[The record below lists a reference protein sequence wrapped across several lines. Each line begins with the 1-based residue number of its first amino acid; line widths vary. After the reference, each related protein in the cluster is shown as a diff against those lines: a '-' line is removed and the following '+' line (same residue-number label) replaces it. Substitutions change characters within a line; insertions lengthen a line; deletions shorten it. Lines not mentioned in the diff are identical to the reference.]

1 MSTGTPPNPYFN
13 NINFNPSFFS
23 VISGYLTEAIANS
36 KYLKLIGGTLS
47 GFLGI
52 NRTPRVELDVNGK
65 AVINNGLIAPPAI
78 GQFGGNGAK
87 LILFDGNVSNT
98 PFALGVDAGTLWY
111 TTDNTGSHKF
121 YTGTTERMRIK
132 GDGYVGIGASDPLS
146 RLTINAT
153 PGQVGTGGTIFG
165 LTPLTITNP
174 NPTSGS
180 TLNDPKPVLNL
191 CRDGTGAASF
201 ASRATFNLCRYENSG
216 VNSRTRLDIG
226 LTHADNFTETNV
238 MSIRSDGNVGIG
250 ITNPSVKLY
259 VNGGTTTLGTLTSK
273 NGTYELFIDS
283 PTSTTAASIQ
293 TIQQGVGYNQNLTLQ
308 AINGNVGIGTN
319 DPSTYKLSV
328 NGTALIS
335 NQLTISTATGTNPLY
350 ITSANSSANNCILIK
365 NNSTNVAYMGI
376 GGTTFGGNYAN
387 NYFIE
392 AAVSTSLI
400 LNVNAG
406 SYETPRFIIK
416 HPSGNVGIA
425 TTNPNNILQ
434 VGNGG
439 RLRISNG
446 TTDYTLIGTK
456 ETDDTNNTSIC
467 LSAYTRAG
475 FNGRIEYNS
484 TTGGGHLFNINN
496 NRVIEVFNT
505 GINITRSITTY
516 GANYYS
522 TGTYIAKSNKVKS
535 GSLITY
541 YGFFLDAANF
551 SNCMVHL
558 SASHSSPNYTFWH
571 GRVVYNNVN
580 IVVNLASYAASNMT
594 VEEFIENGTNLKY
607 IIIYPTIAYTN
618 ETNVRIN
625 FYS

>member
-1 MSTGTPPNPYFN
+1 MSSAIPPNPYFN

-23 VISGYLTEAIANS
+23 VIQTYLTEAIANS
-36 KYLKLIGGTLS
+36 KYLKLIGGTIS

-52 NRTPRVELDVNGK
+52 GRTARVELDVNGK
-65 AVINNGLIAPPAI
+65 AVINNDLTAPPAV
-78 GQFGGNGAK
+78 GQFGGNGTK
-87 LILFDGNVSNT
+87 LILFDGNAT
-98 PFALGVDAGTLWY
+98 EAPYAIGVDTSTLWY
-111 TTDNTGSHKF
+111 GTNTAGSHKF

-132 GDGYVGIGASDPLS
+132 
-146 RLTINAT
+146 N
-153 PGQVGTGGTIFG
+153 
-165 LTPLTITNP
+165 
-174 NPTSGS
+174 
-180 TLNDPKPVLNL
+180 
-191 CRDGTGAASF
+191 
-201 ASRATFNLCRYENSG
+201 
-216 VNSRTRLDIG
+216 
-226 LTHADNFTETNV
+226 
-238 MSIRSDGNVGIG
+238 DGNVGIG
-250 ITNPSVKLY
+250 VSDPIQKLQIRGSNP
-259 VNGGTTTLGTLTSK
+259 TTLRIETDTSAVGQVAGIEFGIPSFTTAGSAK
-273 NGTYELFIDS
+273 I
-283 PTSTTAASIQ
+283 TSTSIAGNIADLQ
-293 TIQQGVGYNQNLTLQ
+293 FSTSSGTNSSTVKMTIMG
-308 AINGNVGIGTN
+308 NGSVGIGT
-319 DPSTYKLSV
+319 
-328 NGTALIS
+328 
-335 NQLTISTATGTNPLY
+335 TNPNANLHIHSPNTNSY
-350 ITSANSSANNCILIK
+350 VTFNITDATSGTTGSD
-365 NNSTNVAYMGI
+365 GI
-376 GGTTFGGNYAN
+376 GIVKTDVNDMILTVRENAKMSFYTNNILQMTLTNAGNLGIGTPTPGSYK
-387 NYFIE
+387 
-392 AAVSTSLI
+392 
-400 LNVNAG
+400 LNVNG
-406 SYETPRFIIK
+406 STYLDSAIINATLIV
-416 HPSGNVGIA
+416 GNNNSYPDIRIGPANGNNIAIA
-425 TTNPNNILQ
+425 TTGGSYSSSSAANDMVIRSINKMILQSGGGAAAIIINTNNNIGIGSVIPNNILQ
-434 VGNGG
+434 VGDGG

-484 TTGGGHLFNINN
+484 TTNGGHLFNVNN
-496 NRVIEVFNT
+496 IRIIEVFNT